1 MTRENVIARLLRALS
16 GLTQEQMAD
25 EIDVHPSMITQIELD
40 QVTPSPEQLA
50 GMARAAGITV
60 PGAEELL
67 VHYDTLRRSSRWRG
81 GGLDELVQKLAVDLR
96 DLVLTASDEI
106 LALQRADDEKAEAED
121 ERRAAEL
128 WSRLEGYPLE
138 TQLELVE
145 VADEYQTGL
154 LYEKVS
160 DLAEE
165 EADPERAAGLE
176 RLARRILEL
185 LASRDHLA
193 GTVSGP
199 ENLSR
204 RKGFSRS

>member
-1 MTRENVIARLLRALS
+1 MTRENVMARLLRALS

-25 EIDVHPSMITQIELD
+25 AIDVHPSLITQIELD

-81 GGLDELVQKLAVDLR
+81 GGLEELVQKLAVDLR

-106 LALQRADDEKAEAED
+106 LALQRADDEKAEEED
-121 ERRAAEL
+121 QRRAAEL
-128 WSRLEGYPLE
+128 WSRLEKYPLE

-145 VADEYQTGL
+145 VADEYQNGL
-154 LYEKVS
+154 LYERVS
-160 DLAEE
+160 DLAEQ

-185 LASRDHLA
+185 AASRN
-193 GTVSGP
+193 P
-199 ENLSR
+199 
-204 RKGFSRS
+204 

>member
-1 MTRENVIARLLRALS
+1 MVKKSAFGCVEEPMTRENVMARLLRALS

-25 EIDVHPSMITQIELD
+25 AIDVHPSLITQIELD

-81 GGLDELVQKLAVDLR
+81 GGLEELVQKLAVDLR

-106 LALQRADDEKAEAED
+106 LALQRADDEKAEEED
-121 ERRAAEL
+121 QRRAAEL
-128 WSRLEGYPLE
+128 WSRLEKYPLE

-145 VADEYQTGL
+145 VADEYQNGL
-154 LYEKVS
+154 LYERVS
-160 DLAEE
+160 DLAEQ

-185 LASRDHLA
+185 AASRN
-193 GTVSGP
+193 P
-199 ENLSR
+199 
-204 RKGFSRS
+204 